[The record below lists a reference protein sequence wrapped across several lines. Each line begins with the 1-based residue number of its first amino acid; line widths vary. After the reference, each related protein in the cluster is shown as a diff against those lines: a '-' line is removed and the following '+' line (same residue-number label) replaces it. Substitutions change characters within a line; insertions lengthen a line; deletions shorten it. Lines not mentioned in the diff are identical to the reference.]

1 MYRFAFAIVSLIL
14 LPRAWAQ
21 TGGIA
26 GDWEFSLLQLG
37 APEYLRAHFEVQGDK
52 VTGTIDRFPVLEGK
66 FHNGIFEGKVAPEP
80 RPSGPT
86 AINNWTATFKGT
98 LRGEDLTGEGA
109 DQDGPFTFK
118 ARRAPK
124 SPGVRTHKFEPT
136 QHYNYFTSKY
146 PPVLRVFPGDSVET
160 WAVDAGGRDQNGK
173 RRSPGGN
180 PLTGPFYV
188 EGAWPGDTLVVK
200 LTRLRLNSDKAGS
213 GRQIV
218 GSALTPNYN
227 RNQKFEDNFSSEWKL
242 DRAAGVARLAKPS
255 DRLKNYEVKLKPMLG
270 CIGVAPPQDQ
280 SFRSGWLNA
289 WGGNMDYN
297 QMTEG
302 VTLYLPVYH
311 PGALLF
317 LGDGHAAQ
325 GDGELT
331 GDALETSTE
340 FTFTVDVI
348 KGKNVPAPRA
358 ENAEYRMASGI
369 ANSLQDAVQQATT
382 NLARWL
388 IDDFKLNANEVA
400 IVLGTAIRY
409 DIAELVDPQLH
420 VVAKIEKS
428 VLAKITP

>member
-1 MYRFAFAIVSLIL
+1 MSLFL

-21 TGGIA
+21 AGSIS
-26 GDWEFSLLQLG
+26 GDWEFTLLQLG
-37 APEYLRAHFEVQGDK
+37 APEHLRAHFELDGEK
-52 VTGTIDRFPVLEGK
+52 VTGTLDRFPLLEGK
-66 FHNGIFEGKVAPEP
+66 FRNGTFEGKVEVVD
-80 RPSGPT
+80 S
-86 AINNWTATFKGT
+86 WHATLKGT
-98 LRGEDLTGEGA
+98 LRGDEIAGDGV

-124 SPGVRTHKFEPT
+124 SSGAPRTHQFTPT
-136 QHYNYFTSKY
+136 QFHNYFSSRIA
-146 PPVLRVFPGDSVET
+146 PALRVFPGDSVET
-160 WAVDAGGRDQNGK
+160 KAVDAGGTDETGK

-200 LTRLRLNSDKAGS
+200 LTRLRLNRDSAGS

-218 GSALTPNYN
+218 PSALGPGYF
-227 RNQKFEDNFSSEWKL
+227 RDQKLDPKFSSEWKL
-242 DRAAGVARLAKPS
+242 DRAAGVARLAKPT
-255 DRLKNYEVKLKPMLG
+255 DRLKNFEVKLRPMLG

-280 SFRSGWLNA
+280 SFRSGWLSA

-297 QMTEG
+297 QITEG
-302 VTLYLPVYH
+302 VTLYLPVFH

-340 FTFTVDVI
+340 FTFTVDLI
-348 KGKNVPAPRA
+348 HNKNIPAPRA

-369 ANSLQDAVQQATT
+369 ANSLPDAVVQATT

-388 IDDFKLNANEVA
+388 ADDYQLNANEIA
-400 IVLGTAIRY
+400 IVLGTSIRY
-409 DIAELVDPQLH
+409 DIAELVDPQIH

-428 VLAKITP
+428 ALSKITP